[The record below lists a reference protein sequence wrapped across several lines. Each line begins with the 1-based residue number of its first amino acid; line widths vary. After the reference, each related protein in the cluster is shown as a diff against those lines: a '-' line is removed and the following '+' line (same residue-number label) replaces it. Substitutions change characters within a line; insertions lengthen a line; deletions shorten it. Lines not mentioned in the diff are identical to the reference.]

1 MTLKNNWDIV
11 ITPNK
16 KLFDIHLGDLWR
28 YRNLIGIFVKRDFVA
43 HYKQTILG
51 PLWYVINPL
60 VTTLVFTV
68 IFGRIAKI
76 STDGIPPFIFYM
88 AGTVC
93 WNYFSL
99 CLKGTS
105 NIFVKNANLFGKVFF
120 PRLTVPISVIL
131 ISLLQLVI
139 QMTIFI
145 GFMAYFIL
153 DGTSINPNSSI
164 FFFPFLIL
172 LIALQAFGVGILM
185 SAMTAK
191 YRDLTY
197 AMEFGI
203 QLWMYATPIVY
214 PLSVVPENLKLL
226 FWFNPMTIVVES
238 FRFMFLGQGTIE
250 INGIIISI
258 LITLSFLLLGIL
270 MFFKIERTFM
280 DTV

>member
-1 MTLKNNWDIV
+1 LAINRNWDIV
-11 ITPNK
+11 ITPRKN
-16 KLFDIHLGDLWR
+16 LFDIDLRSIWN
-28 YRNLIGIFVKRDFVA
+28 YKNLIAIFVKRDFVA
-43 HYKQTILG
+43 YYKQTILG

-68 IFGRIAKI
+68 IFGRVAKI
-76 STDGIPPFIFYM
+76 PTDGTPPFIFYM

-99 CLKGTS
+99 CLKNTS

-131 ISLLQLVI
+131 ISLLQFAI
-139 QMTIFI
+139 QMGIFS
-145 GFMAYFIL
+145 GFLMYFIIK
-153 DGTSINPNSSI
+153 GSSVSPNSSI
-164 FFFPFLIL
+164 LFLPLLIL
-172 LIALQAFGVGILM
+172 LIGLQAFGMGILM
-185 SAMTAK
+185 SALTAK

-197 AMEFGI
+197 AMDFGI

-214 PLSVVPENLKLL
+214 PLSVVPDNLKIL
-226 FWFNPMTIVVES
+226 FWFNPMTIVIES